1 MEEEC
6 GNLEQSLLVL
16 RKGART
22 NHSYNEVL
30 LTKAIKQHERLNNL
44 TGAREML
51 GKLQEE
57 GIDTTWR
64 TVLEGSL
71 LESRAGN
78 IAMARKLLSALM
90 SRVSWYGPIYHEAF
104 RLEEKAENFDNA
116 LAVVQRG
123 LHELPRYGPLWF
135 GLLRIMERK
144 DMLDEANEWTT
155 GEYLPLLK
163 RTRSESQNAICSI
176 SRELVWKV
184 HFEQAQIEERAMEI
198 VALGRHLST
207 GKSLLACRDEL
218 SSAARKCYTQSL
230 MTCPANLRWKVYLAG
245 SRLEMAADQ
254 IDTAHLLLRQA
265 KLEVPDKSKYHV
277 FLECSRLE
285 EFLGNIDAARKILW
299 ISRREI
305 KNEWKLY
312 LEAVLVEAR
321 AGNLVGA
328 IYLADKALSMDS
340 GSGRL
345 WALLVQLVHRCEWR
359 NKLLLGQEMTKQK
372 QKDEIEDR
380 LDCAEIT
387 PPSDYKIP
395 SKYTILCRAL
405 CVVPKSGEVWC
416 EGARTLLNP
425 LSMKYFDLGKAQK
438 YLSFSIQFTPQ
449 YGDSFI
455 EYIRLEML
463 TQILLPRVLFL
474 LGVPVNFFFSLL
486 DNFDLESDSS
496 KSLKNIREMVEVA
509 FSGSHHLLRSNPKD
523 NVALA
528 KNGLLDIGHCR
539 EALEKISIANLTRR
553 YCFLS
558 HLPSLSLTSPP
569 PSISIP
575 LIDVSTLIQTTALH
589 GSIADADPLTLPVLS
604 YDLPSP
610 RSCMSSS
617 LLNQFTSMR
626 SSAMSF
632 EWCLII

>member
-6 GNLEQSLLVL
+6 GNLEQSLFLL
-16 RKGART
+16 RKGAQA
-22 NHSYNEVL
+22 NSYNEVL

-57 GIDTTWR
+57 GIDNTWR

-78 IAMARKLLSALM
+78 IVMARKLLTALM
-90 SRVSWYGPIYHEAF
+90 NKVSWYGPIYHEAF
-104 RLEEKAENFDNA
+104 RLEEKAEYFDRA

-123 LHELPRYGPLWF
+123 LRELPRYGPLWF

-144 DMLDEANEWTT
+144 DMLDEANGWTT
-155 GEYLPLLK
+155 GETLPLLK
-163 RTRSESQNAICSI
+163 RTRTESQNAICSI

-198 VALGRHLST
+198 VALGRHIST
-207 GKSLLACRDEL
+207 GKSLPACRNEL
-218 SSAARKCYTQSL
+218 SSVARKCYTQSL
-230 MTCPANLRWKVYLAG
+230 MTCPANLRWKVCIAG

-265 KLEVPDKSKYHV
+265 KLEVPEKSKYHV

-299 ISRREI
+299 IARREI

-345 WALLVQLVHRCEWR
+345 WALLVQLVHRCEWKNR
-359 NKLLLGQEMTKQK
+359 LLGHEENKHK
-372 QKDEIEDR
+372 EDPEDR
-380 LDCAEIT
+380 LDCVEIT
-387 PPSDYKIP
+387 PPHDYKIP

-463 TQILLPRVLFL
+463 TQIILPRVLVL
-474 LGVPVNFFFSLL
+474 LGVPVHYFFSLL
-486 DNFDLESDSS
+486 DNFDVESDASS
-496 KSLKNIREMVEVA
+496 CLKNLREMIETA
-509 FSGSHHLLRSNPKD
+509 FAGSHHLFRTNRND
-523 NVALA
+523 NLELA
-528 KNGLLDIGHCR
+528 KKGLLDIGHCK
-539 EALEKISIANLTRR
+539 EALTKISIANLTRR
-553 YCFLS
+553 LVASFHHHLS
-558 HLPSLSLTSPP
+558 
-569 PSISIP
+569 
-575 LIDVSTLIQTTALH
+575 
-589 GSIADADPLTLPVLS
+589 
-604 YDLPSP
+604 
-610 RSCMSSS
+610 C
-617 LLNQFTSMR
+617 
-626 SSAMSF
+626 
-632 EWCLII
+632 

>member
-6 GNLEQSLLVL
+6 GNLEQSLEVL
-16 RKGART
+16 QIGAEA
-22 NHSYNEVL
+22 NSYNEVL
-30 LTKAIKQHERLNNL
+30 LTKAIKQHERLHNL

-51 GKLQEE
+51 GKLRKE
-57 GIDTTWR
+57 GIDSTWR

-78 IAMARKLLSALM
+78 IMMARKLLTALM
-90 SRVSWYGPIYHEAF
+90 NRVSWYGPIYHEAF
-104 RLEEKAENFDNA
+104 RLEEKAEYFDRA
-116 LAVVQRG
+116 LAVVQKG

-144 DMLDEANEWTT
+144 DMLDEANNWTT
-155 GEYLPLLK
+155 GETLPLLK
-163 RTRSESQNAICSI
+163 RTRTESQKAICSI

-198 VALGRHLST
+198 VALGRHIST
-207 GKSLLACRDEL
+207 GKLLPACRNEL
-218 SSAARKCYTQSL
+218 ASVARKCYTQSL
-230 MTCPANLRWKVYLAG
+230 MTCPTNLRWKVYIAG
-245 SRLEMAADQ
+245 ARLEMAANQ

-265 KLEVPDKSKYHV
+265 KVEVPEKSRYHV

-285 EFLGNIDAARKILW
+285 EYLGNIDAARKILW
-299 ISRREI
+299 IARKEI

-321 AGNLVGA
+321 AGNVTGA
-328 IYLADKALSMDS
+328 IFLADKALSMDS

-345 WALLVQLVHRCEWR
+345 WALLVQLVHRSEWK
-359 NKLLLGQEMTKQK
+359 NLFIHENETKQK
-372 QKDEIEDR
+372 EEHEDR

-395 SKYTILCRAL
+395 SKYAILCRAL

-425 LSMKYFDLGKAQK
+425 LSTKYFDLGKAQK

-463 TQILLPRVLFL
+463 TQVFLPRVLVL
-474 LGVPVNFFFSLL
+474 LGVPVPYFFSLL
-486 DNFDLESDSS
+486 DNFDPESDSS
-496 KSLKNIREMVEVA
+496 KNLENLREMVEIA
-509 FSGSHHLLRSNPKD
+509 FSGSHHLIRSNLKE
-523 NVALA
+523 NQESA
-528 KNGLLDIGHCR
+528 KKGILDVGHCKQ
-539 EALEKISIANLTRR
+539 ALEKVSITNLTRR
-553 YCFLS
+553 LVS
-558 HLPSLSLTSPP
+558 IPP
-569 PSISIP
+569 P
-575 LIDVSTLIQTTALH
+575 
-589 GSIADADPLTLPVLS
+589 
-604 YDLPSP
+604 YY
-610 RSCMSSS
+610 
-617 LLNQFTSMR
+617 LNFS
-626 SSAMSF
+626 
-632 EWCLII
+632 